1 VNQYLLQPGLPSLR
15 DVPRLLLLSGLFTG
29 IAILAFPRN
38 APTRRLLLIT
48 AVTVLMVLAWLL
60 ASLDAVWYVAM
71 ETLPGITLGQ
81 ALPIGLAWLW
91 IGVALFLTGRHLAHV
106 RQALVDVA
114 RLPLIDDAR
123 LTQEAAGLARSMG
136 VGIPSLRLG
145 RARQCRAWH
154 RLCANL

>member
-1 VNQYLLQPGLPSLR
+1 
-15 DVPRLLLLSGLFTG
+15 
-29 IAILAFPRN
+29 
-38 APTRRLLLIT
+38 
-48 AVTVLMVLAWLL
+48 MVLAWLL

-123 LTQEAAGLARSMG
+123 RTQEAAGLARSMG

-145 RARQCRAWH
+145 ACSTMPRVAPFMRQPIKMLELLVQLPYPNRTS
-154 RLCANL
+154 RGDQPDRPKY